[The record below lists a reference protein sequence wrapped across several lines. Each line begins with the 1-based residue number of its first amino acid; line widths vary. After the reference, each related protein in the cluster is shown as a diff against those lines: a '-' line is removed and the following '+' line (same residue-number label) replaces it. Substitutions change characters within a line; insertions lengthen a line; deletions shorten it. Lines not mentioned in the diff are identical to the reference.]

1 MPPCKTVLD
10 RLDPPLE
17 GRRHR
22 LKYIAGIA
30 EAQLTNNAS
39 LVELVVISDN
49 PDEGAR
55 IANLWAE
62 VVLEQANMLFD
73 EGDIELALLQD
84 QFNDAVAA
92 RAIAEADF
100 QGFRA
105 TDNREII
112 RSELHRIT
120 SDYEYY
126 FYEHRFMTIL
136 HSDLQNYRQVLL
148 GRELDEMVSFQDE
161 LVLLNFQLRTYT
173 NLDFSGEMLTLEG
186 VVLDTIS
193 ERTVR
198 DFIAVVD
205 EMIVTFDVRL
215 EQVDIQLALLEAQEL
230 DLRVQL
236 GDLDFEVGYL
246 GEQVDLARNNYQV
259 LQRKIAETQID
270 SAINRDPVQLAAPAV
285 PPVISTGLTDRMLVL
300 IGGVVS
306 LVLGVAA
313 AYIRAYW
320 HVISG
325 ELLEPT

>member
-1 MPPCKTVLD
+1 
-10 RLDPPLE
+10 
-17 GRRHR
+17 
-22 LKYIAGIA
+22 
-30 EAQLTNNAS
+30 
-39 LVELVVISDN
+39 
-49 PDEGAR
+49 
-55 IANLWAE
+55 
-62 VVLEQANMLFD
+62 
-73 EGDIELALLQD
+73 
-84 QFNDAVAA
+84 
-92 RAIAEADF
+92 
-100 QGFRA
+100 
-105 TDNREII
+105 
-112 RSELHRIT
+112 
-120 SDYEYY
+120 
-126 FYEHRFMTIL
+126 
-136 HSDLQNYRQVLL
+136 LL

-325 ELLEPT
+325 DLLEPT